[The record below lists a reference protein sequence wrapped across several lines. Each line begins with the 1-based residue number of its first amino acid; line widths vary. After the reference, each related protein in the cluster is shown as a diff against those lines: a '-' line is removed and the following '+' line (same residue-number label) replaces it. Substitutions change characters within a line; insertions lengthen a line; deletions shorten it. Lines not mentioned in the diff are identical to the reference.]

1 MNLKDKKILL
11 GITGGIAA
19 YKMANVASA
28 LRKAGAEVHVIM
40 TENATQ
46 FITPLTFETL
56 TGRKAYIDTFDRVF
70 SWDVKHI
77 SLTTN
82 ADLFLVA
89 PASANFI
96 AKAAN
101 GIADDM
107 LTSTFLA
114 ATCHKMIYPAMNTHM
129 YENVATQRNM
139 KQLVEDGME
148 VVDPAAGFLACGD
161 VGKGRL
167 PEPDS
172 IMEDIVRHF
181 AKNDLLK
188 GVKLL
193 VTAGPTREHLD
204 PVRYITNLSS
214 GKMGYAIAQ
223 AAVDCGAEVTLVSGK
238 TNLTPPKGVNFVDIT
253 SAEDMYNAVISR
265 ADEQDIIIKSAA
277 VADFTPA
284 SVADNKIKKSDMA
297 DNSLK
302 LDRTKDILK
311 ELGARKKDKQVI
323 CGFSMETT
331 DLLAN
336 SRKKLDSKNA
346 DMIVANDLT
355 EQGAG
360 FGVDTNVVT
369 LITRDSAEKLEIMS
383 KQDLAL
389 FLVKKCKELL
399 DNK

>member
-1 MNLKDKKILL
+1 LNVKDKKILL

-40 TENATQ
+40 TENATKI
-46 FITPLTFETL
+46 ITPLTFETL
-56 TGRKAYIDTFDRVF
+56 TGRKVYFDTFDRVF

-82 ADLFLVA
+82 ADLFVVA
-89 PASANFI
+89 PATANFI

-129 YENVATQRNM
+129 FENVATQRNM
-139 KQLVEDGME
+139 EQLVKDGME
-148 VVDPAAGFLACGD
+148 VINPAAGYLACGD

-172 IMEDIVRHF
+172 ILEDIRAHF

-188 GVKLL
+188 GKKLL

-204 PVRYITNLSS
+204 PVRYISNLST

-238 TNLTPPKGVNFVDIT
+238 TNLTPPKGVTFVDIT
-253 SAEDMYNAVISR
+253 SAEDMFNEVVSR
-265 ADEQDIIIKSAA
+265 ADQQDIIIKSAA
-277 VADFTPA
+277 VADFTPET
-284 SVADNKIKKSDMA
+284 VADNKIKKGDMA

-302 LDRTKDILK
+302 LARTKDILK
-311 ELGARKKDKQVI
+311 ELGARKSDKQVL

-331 DLLAN
+331 DLVEN
-336 SRKKLDSKNA
+336 SRKKLAGKNA

-360 FGVDTNVVT
+360 FGTDTNIVT
-369 LITRDSAEKLEIMS
+369 LITKDDIQKLSIMS
-383 KQDLAL
+383 KYDLAMVL
-389 FLVKKCKELL
+389 LKKCRELL